1 MGVHPNQH
9 KSSTAKPPRDAQDV
23 TRNERPKT
31 IFLNEVS
38 RMHRKQSSEL
48 FEQCQNAIA
57 RNKKLRETT
66 ESLIR
71 DSRDKAS

>member
-1 MGVHPNQH
+1 MGFRPNQD
-9 KSSTAKPPRDAQDV
+9 KSSTTKPPRDAQDV
-23 TRNERPKT
+23 TRNERQEN

-38 RMHRKQSSEL
+38 RIHRKQASEL

-57 RNKKLRETT
+57 RSRKLRETT

-71 DSRDKAS
+71 DSTDKAS